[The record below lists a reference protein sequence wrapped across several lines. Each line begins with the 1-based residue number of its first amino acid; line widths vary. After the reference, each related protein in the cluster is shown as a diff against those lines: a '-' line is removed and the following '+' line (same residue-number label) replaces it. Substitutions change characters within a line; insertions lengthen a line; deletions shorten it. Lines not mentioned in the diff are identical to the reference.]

1 MEAEFIPC
9 PDPTPRPADPLEALR
24 ALHDRLRRRRSVR
37 EFSSESVPR
46 ELVEWVVR
54 CAASAPSGA
63 NKQPWRFV
71 CVSDPALKREIRLG
85 AEAEEREFYA
95 SRASERWL
103 ADLAPLGTDADK
115 RFLEVAPW
123 LVVVFK
129 LAREDDGGQ
138 VYYAEESV
146 GIATGLLLAAAQEA
160 GLASL
165 VHTPSPMGFLQRIL
179 ARGPHEKPF
188 VLIPL
193 GWPAEGLR
201 VPRAALA
208 KKPLERVL
216 EWREAPDQGD
226 GSVKDA

>member
-1 MEAEFIPC
+1 MEAEFISP
-9 PDPTPRPADPLEALR
+9 PDATARPADPARALR
-24 ALHDRLRRRRSVR
+24 EFHEELRGRRSVR
-37 EFSSESVPR
+37 EFSSEPVPR
-46 ELVEWVVR
+46 ELVELVVR

-71 CVSDPALKREIRLG
+71 CVSDPGLKREIRLG

-115 RFLEVAPW
+115 GFLEVAPW

-146 GIATGLLLAAAQEA
+146 GIATGMLLAAARKA
-160 GLASL
+160 GLATL
-165 VHTPSPMGFLQRIL
+165 VHTPSPMAFLQRIL

-188 VLIPL
+188 VLVPL

-208 KKPLERVL
+208 KKPLEKVL
-216 EWREAPDQGD
+216 EWREAPAPDG
-226 GSVKDA
+226 GSVKNP

>member
-1 MEAEFIPC
+1 MEAEFAPC
-9 PDPTPRPADPLEALR
+9 PEPTPRAARPEQALR
-24 ALHDRLRRRRSVR
+24 EFHEQLRRRRSVR
-37 EFSSESVPR
+37 QFSDEPVPR
-46 ELVEWVVR
+46 ELVELLVR

-85 AEAEEREFYA
+85 AEAEEREFYS

-115 RFLEVAPW
+115 GFLEVAPW

-146 GIATGLLLAAAQEA
+146 GIATGMLLAAAQQV
-160 GLASL
+160 GLATL
-165 VHTPSPMGFLQRIL
+165 VHTPSPMAFLQRIL

-188 VLIPL
+188 VLVPI
-193 GWPAEGLR
+193 GWPADGLR
-201 VPRAALA
+201 VPLAALR
-208 KKPLERVL
+208 KKPIERVL
-216 EWREAPDQGD
+216 EWREAPAD
-226 GSVKDA
+226 GPRNVNSI